1 MLAQARELAAAHLEL
16 RAIRQTL
23 TVIEL
28 RVEMLEKQREGKASV
43 WDVWNDLTDWLFMC
57 LVI

>member
-16 RAIRQTL
+16 CAIRQTL
-23 TVIEL
+23 TVSEL

-57 LVI
+57 VL

>member
-23 TVIEL
+23 TVSEL
-28 RVEMLEKQREGKASV
+28 RVEMLEKQLRFG
-43 WDVWNDLTDWLFMC
+43 MYGM
-57 LVI
+57 I

>member
-16 RAIRQTL
+16 RTIRQTL
-23 TVIEL
+23 TVSEL
-28 RVEMLEKQREGKASV
+28 CVEMLEKQREGKASV

-57 LVI
+57 VL

>member
-1 MLAQARELAAAHLEL
+1 MLAQARELTAAHLEL
-16 RAIRQTL
+16 IAIRETL
-23 TVIEL
+23 TVCEL

-57 LVI
+57 VL

>member
-1 MLAQARELAAAHLEL
+1 MLAQARELAA
-16 RAIRQTL
+16 IRQTL
-23 TVIEL
+23 TVSEL

-57 LVI
+57 VL